1 MARVKIT
8 EEQYNI
14 ALKEGL
20 MLKADVSG
28 ANGDIRQAVQ
38 NSKQQAVQ
46 NGVNLDN
53 ATIAIDANDVNESYT
68 MTVGEW
74 KRKMLR
80 EDKEKHSELM
90 SISEFKKRYNIK

>member
-20 MLKADVSG
+20 MLKADVAG

-38 NSKQQAVQ
+38 NSK
-46 NGVNLDN
+46 
-53 ATIAIDANDVNESYT
+53 
-68 MTVGEW
+68 
-74 KRKMLR
+74 RC
-80 EDKEKHSELM
+80 
-90 SISEFKKRYNIK
+90 